1 MDDRVLLEAI
11 GKMMDEKLAINN
23 EQLRQEMKT
32 SNEQLRQEMKASSE
46 QLRQEM
52 KASSEQ
58 LRQEIMLDFNTVIED
73 KVSKE
78 IRLIAEQHSDI
89 VARLPYVEEQAEI
102 KSRVRVLERVVSN
115 LGAEIDKLKKAE

>member
-23 EQLRQEMKT
+23 
-32 SNEQLRQEMKASSE
+32 
-46 QLRQEM
+46 
-52 KASSEQ
+52 EQ